1 LPGATRLIAC
11 YTRKVIDPGPK
22 ILEPNIRR
30 RRWDRVARDILLLPP
45 ALLYVIIERVF
56 WRGAKR
62 LLRQAAR
69 IPVVAEIQTS
79 LVRLPVWAVLPLFL
93 VPEFF
98 SHVGGFW
105 ATDLLVQR
113 RFLPAMMVGLFIKG
127 TATLMEVWIYQSC
140 EETLLSVRWFAWVHG
155 QALKLRDWVF
165 DRIRPLREIAARLVS
180 GGSANI
186 ARRFAALRGVIA
198 RRLGLRRE

>member
-1 LPGATRLIAC
+1 
-11 YTRKVIDPGPK
+11 VSESEPK
-22 ILEPNIRR
+22 ILEPNIKR
-30 RRWDRVARDILLLPP
+30 RRWDSLARDILLLPP
-45 ALLYVIIERVF
+45 ALAYVIVERVF

-69 IPVVAEIQTS
+69 VPAVAEMQTG

-113 RFLPAMMVGLFIKG
+113 KFLPAMMVGLFIKG

-140 EETLLSVRWFAWVHG
+140 EKTLLSVRWFAWVHR
-155 QALKLRDWVF
+155 QALSFRDWVF
-165 DRIRPLREIAARLVS
+165 GRIRPVLLKASSLVK
-180 GGSANI
+180 GGSSGL
-186 ARRFAALRGVIA
+186 ARRFSALRGVIA